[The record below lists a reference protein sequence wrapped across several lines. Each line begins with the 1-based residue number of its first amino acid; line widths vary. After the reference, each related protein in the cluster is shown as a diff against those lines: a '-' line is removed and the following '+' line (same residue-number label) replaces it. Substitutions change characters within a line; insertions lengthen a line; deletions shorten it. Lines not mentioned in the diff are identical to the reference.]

1 MRIALLF
8 DISGGEFLVIMLF
21 VLIFFG
27 AKGVPDIA
35 RGAGRFLRQVRD
47 ASSEV
52 QREINR
58 GANEVRRAATEHQ
71 RQVRGQVEQE
81 PTQAAPSE
89 PQAPEKT

>member
-1 MRIALLF
+1 MRVALLF
-8 DISGGEFLVIMLF
+8 DISGGEFLVVILF

-58 GANEVRRAATEHQ
+58 GAQEVRRAATEHQ
-71 RQVRGQVEQE
+71 QQVRGMMEDE
-81 PTQAAPSE
+81 PTRNTPTEPRAPKK
-89 PQAPEKT
+89 P